1 MSARRG
7 LPVGL
12 VRLAWVFGLG
22 AMLAPPH
29 PRE

>member
-1 MSARRG
+1 MSAHRG

-12 VRLAWVFGLG
+12 VWPAWVFGLG
-22 AMLAPPH
+22 ATLAPPH